1 MDVGVGLP
9 ITAQGTQW
17 KMSVPLLQPIIFVQ
31 NPQQVGRG
39 NMTNYGS
46 VKIVNI
52 TIENASR
59 IEKMVNKAISD
70 LNKQKIKILDLQT
83 TEDNIDLVLPKIIE
97 DCLNQK
103 SLRNKKSRKTPEG
116 INRLLYSVKI
126 LLQS

>member
-1 MDVGVGLP
+1 MDVGVGLIKTVQATP
-9 ITAQGTQW
+9 W
-17 KMSVPLLQPIIFVQ
+17 KMYVPLLQPILFVQ

-70 LNKQKIKILDLQT
+70 LNKQKIKILDLQI
-83 TEDNIDLVLPKIIE
+83 TEDNIVLVLPK
-97 DCLNQK
+97 N
-103 SLRNKKSRKTPEG
+103 
-116 INRLLYSVKI
+116 Y
-126 LLQS
+126 